1 MKNICFICPSL
12 HQGGLE
18 NAVMVMSNEMA
29 RRGHQISIICIYNN
43 PIFYQLD
50 KRIKII
56 SPKYK
61 RKDFSTLV
69 YYLKSIFYLR
79 TELKII
85 KPDVI
90 VSYGDF
96 LNPISLLA
104 TCKLNIPVFISDRSS
119 PGKKFP
125 FIVQK
130 MREIIYP
137 TANGIIAQTETA
149 KRQKQQMLKG
159 YKNIEVIPNPIRPI
173 KTYADVKK
181 ENVILGVARH
191 YHVKGLDRLIEAFAK
206 INPTD
211 WKLVIAGNQGPHTNY
226 LIKLSEELKIND
238 KIVFLGAVKEID
250 KFFAMAKIFV
260 LPSRSEGFPNA
271 LIESM
276 ANGVASIS
284 FDINAGP
291 SDIIRNGSNGLLVE
305 DGNIDALANKIQ
317 LLIDDETLREKLSLN
332 ASHLKNDLDVEKIG
346 DKFYNFITE
355 EIKNENNQ

>member
-1 MKNICFICPSL
+1 MKNICFISPSL

-29 RRGHQISIICIYNN
+29 KRGHQVSIICVYNN
-43 PIFYQLD
+43 PIFYKLD
-50 KRIKII
+50 ERIKII
-56 SPKYK
+56 IPTYK
-61 RKDFSTLV
+61 RKDFSTAV

-79 TELKII
+79 KEIKNI

-104 TCKLNIPVFISDRSS
+104 TRKLNIPVFISDRSS

-130 MREIIYP
+130 MREFIYP
-137 TANGIIAQTETA
+137 FATGIIAQTATA
-149 KRQKQQMLKG
+149 KRQKQKMLKG
-159 YKNIEVIPNPIRPI
+159 HKNIQIIPNPIRPI
-173 KTYADVKK
+173 NNYPDCIK
-181 ENVILGVARH
+181 ENIVLGVARH

-206 INPTD
+206 TNHSD
-211 WKLVIAGNQGPHTNY
+211 WRLVIAGNKGPHT
-226 LIKLSEELKIND
+226 EELYQLVEKYKISE
-238 KIVFLGAVKEID
+238 KVQFLGAVKEID
-250 KFFAMAKIFV
+250 KVFSATKIFV

-271 LIESM
+271 LIEAM

-291 SDIIRNGSNGLLVE
+291 SDIIKNNYNGFLVQNGDINE
-305 DGNIDALANKIQ
+305 LANNIQ
-317 LLIDDETLREKLSLN
+317 LLMDDEIIREKIALNALSLKDE
-332 ASHLKNDLDVEKIG
+332 LKVEKIG
-346 DKFYNFITE
+346 DLFYNFIT
-355 EIKNENNQ
+355 KPNANN

>member
-18 NAVMVMSNEMA
+18 NAVMVMTNEMA
-29 RRGHQISIICIYNN
+29 RRGHLVSVICVYDN

-50 KRIKII
+50 ERIKII
-56 SPKYK
+56 SPTYK
-61 RKDFSTLV
+61 RKDFSTVV

-79 TELKII
+79 NEIKKI

-90 VSYGDF
+90 ISYGDF

-104 TCKLNIPVFISDRSS
+104 TRRLKIPVFISDRSS

-130 MREIIYP
+130 MREYIYP
-137 TANGIIAQTETA
+137 LATGIIAQTATA
-149 KRQKQQMLKG
+149 KRQKQEMLKG
-159 YKNIEVIPNPIRPI
+159 YKNIQIIPNPIRPI
-173 KTYADVKK
+173 NNYPDCIK
-181 ENVILGVARH
+181 ENIVLGVARH

-206 INPTD
+206 TNHSD
-211 WKLVIAGNQGPHTNY
+211 WRLVIAGNKGPHT
-226 LIKLSEELKIND
+226 EELIRLTKKYKITD
-238 KIVFLGAVKEID
+238 KVDFLGAVKEID
-250 KFFAMAKIFV
+250 KVFSQAKIFV

-271 LIESM
+271 LIEAM

-291 SDIIRNGSNGLLVE
+291 SDIISDQKNGILVP
-305 DGNIDALANKIQ
+305 DGDIKELTNKIKF
-317 LLIDDETLREKLSLN
+317 LINNETERLRISEEGMKIKDSLS
-332 ASHLKNDLDVEKIG
+332 VEKIG
-346 DKFYNFITE
+346 DIFYDFIT
-355 EIKNENNQ
+355 KN

>member
-29 RRGHQISIICIYNN
+29 RRGHQVSIICVYNN

-61 RKDFSTLV
+61 RKDFSTPV

-79 TELKII
+79 KEIKKI

-104 TCKLNIPVFISDRSS
+104 TRQLNIPVFISDRSS

-137 TANGIIAQTETA
+137 MADGVIAQTETA
-149 KRQKQQMLKG
+149 KKQKQQMLKG

-173 KTYADVKK
+173 KTYLDVKK
-181 ENVILGVARH
+181 ENIILGVARH
-191 YHVKGLDRLIEAFAK
+191 YHVKGLDRLIEAFVNISHK
-206 INPTD
+206 D
-211 WKLVIAGNQGPHTNY
+211 WKLVIAGNEGPHT
-226 LIKLSEELKIND
+226 EELIGLIEKYKIKD
-238 KIVFLGAVKEID
+238 KVEFLGAVKEID
-250 KFFAMAKIFV
+250 KIFSTAKIFV

-271 LIESM
+271 LIEAM

-291 SDIIRNGSNGLLVE
+291 NDIIIDGINGYLIKDGDINELSEKIQFLIDNEKERIKISN
-305 DGNIDALANKIQ
+305 NALALK
-317 LLIDDETLREKLSLN
+317 DELAVK
-332 ASHLKNDLDVEKIG
+332 KIG
-346 DKFYNFITE
+346 NLFFNFIT
-355 EIKNENNQ
+355 K

>member
-1 MKNICFICPSL
+1 MKNICFVSPSL

-29 RRGHQISIICIYNN
+29 RRGHLVSVICVYDN

-50 KRIKII
+50 ERIKII
-56 SPKYK
+56 SPTYK
-61 RKDFSTLV
+61 RKNFSTPV

-79 TELKII
+79 NEIKKI

-90 VSYGDF
+90 ISYGDF

-104 TCKLNIPVFISDRSS
+104 TRNLKIPVFISDRSS

-130 MREIIYP
+130 MREYIYP
-137 TANGIIAQTETA
+137 LATGIIAQTEAA
-149 KRQKQQMLKG
+149 KKQKQKMLKG
-159 YKNIEVIPNPIRPI
+159 YTNIQVIPNPIRPI

-181 ENVILGVARH
+181 ENIILGVARH

-206 INPTD
+206 INNID
-211 WKLVIAGNQGPHTNY
+211 WKLVIAGNQGPHT
-226 LIKLSEELKIND
+226 KELYELVERLGITD
-238 KIVFLGAVKEID
+238 RVEFLGAVKEID
-250 KFFAMAKIFV
+250 KVFAKAKIFV

-271 LIESM
+271 LIEAM

-291 SDIIRNGSNGLLVE
+291 SDIIKDKYNGFLVE
-305 DGNIDALANKIQ
+305 NGNINELYKTIH
-317 LLIDDETLREKLSLN
+317 LLIENEDLRENIALN
-332 ASHLKNDLDVEKIG
+332 ALNLKNDLRVERIG
-346 DKFYNFITE
+346 EMFYKFITGT
-355 EIKNENNQ
+355 NEVS